1 MQKIS
6 RAFIDELQKSVNI
19 VDFMEKEYDAD
30 FIFSK
35 SSDWANTRCPMPNHD
50 DGNPSFGV
58 NQTNNTYN
66 CFGCN
71 NSGDLIK
78 LIQDVEGLNFVEAI
92 EKLSKF
98 AGIEVET
105 TNLDMKYLLNELTSH
120 INKKI
125 NKENT
130 SDYPGSL
137 SEIGFLSAISQK
149 LKGYSRKYNMKE
161 FDIWLDGQYA
171 EIDKAMSEND
181 YKKINMFWYSIG
193 KKAKDKYKELSD
205 GQNI

>member
-1 MQKIS
+1 MQKVS
-6 RAFIDELQKSVNI
+6 RAFIDELQKTVNI

-71 NSGDLIK
+71 CSGDMVK
-78 LIQDVEGLNFVEAI
+78 LVQDVEGLNFIEAI

-98 AGIEVET
+98 AGIDVET
-105 TNLDMKYLLNELTSH
+105 TNLDMKYLLNELTSN
-120 INKKI
+120 INQKLT
-125 NKENT
+125 KENT
-130 SDYPGSL
+130 SNYPGSL
-137 SEIGFLSAISQK
+137 SEIGFLFPFNHLGRLLYMNCTLSTMPLAVSCLVAIHNIVLSLLNIIVCRAK
-149 LKGYSRKYNMKE
+149 PAANV
-161 FDIWLDGQYA
+161 DIP
-171 EIDKAMSEND
+171 N
-181 YKKINMFWYSIG
+181 
-193 KKAKDKYKELSD
+193 
-205 GQNI
+205 

>member
-6 RAFIDELQKSVNI
+6 RPFIDELQKTVNI

-71 NSGDLIK
+71 SSGDLIK
-78 LIQDVEGLNFVEAI
+78 LVQDVEGLNFIEAI

-98 AGIEVET
+98 AGIDVET
-105 TNLDMKYLLNELTSH
+105 TNLDMKYLLNELNLH
-120 INKKI
+120 ISQKL
-125 NKENT
+125 NKENS

-137 SEIGFLSAISQK
+137 SEIGFLSAVSQK
-149 LKGYSRKYNMKE
+149 LKGYSRKYNDSS
-161 FDIWLDGQYA
+161 FDEWIDLQYA
-171 EIDKAMSEND
+171 EIDQAMANNNF
-181 YKKINMFWYSIG
+181 KIINNFWYSIG
-193 KKAKDKYKELSD
+193 KKAKDKYKEIVN
-205 GQNI
+205 GQAV

>member
-161 FDIWLDGQYA
+161 FDSWLDGQYA

>member
-6 RAFIDELQKSVNI
+6 RPFIDELQKTVNI

-71 NSGDLIK
+71 SSGDLIK
-78 LIQDVEGLNFVEAI
+78 LVQDVEGLNFIEAI

-98 AGIEVET
+98 AGIDVET
-105 TNLDMKYLLNELTSH
+105 TNLDMKYLLNELTSN
-120 INKKI
+120 INQKLT
-125 NKENT
+125 KENT
-130 SDYPGSL
+130 SNFPGSL
-137 SEIGFLSAISQK
+137 SEIGFLSAVSQK
-149 LKGYSRKYNMKE
+149 LKGYSRKYNDSS
-161 FDIWLDGQYA
+161 FDEWIDLQYA
-171 EIDKAMSEND
+171 EIDQTMANNNF
-181 YKKINMFWYSIG
+181 KIINNFWYSIG
-193 KKAKDKYKELSD
+193 KKAKDKYKEIVN
-205 GQNI
+205 GQAV

>member
-1 MQKIS
+1 MQEIS
-6 RAFIDELQKSVNI
+6 RSFIDELQKTINI

-71 NSGDLIK
+71 CSGDLIK
-78 LIQDVEGLNFVEAI
+78 LVQDVEGLNFIEAI

-98 AGIEVET
+98 AGIDVET
-105 TNLDMKYLLNELTSH
+105 TNLDMKYLLNELTSN
-120 INKKI
+120 INQKLT
-125 NKENT
+125 KENT
-130 SDYPGSL
+130 SNFPGSL
-137 SEIGFLSAISQK
+137 SEIGFLSAVSQK
-149 LKGYSRKYNMKE
+149 LKGYSRKYNDRT
-161 FDIWLDGQYA
+161 FDHWVDLQYA
-171 EIDKAMSEND
+171 EIDQAMSNND
-181 YKKINMFWYSIG
+181 FKKINNIWYSIG
-193 KKAKDKYKELSD
+193 KKAKDKYKEIVD
-205 GQNI
+205 GQAV

>member
-161 FDIWLDGQYA
+161 FDNWLDGQYA

>member
-6 RAFIDELQKSVNI
+6 RPFIDELQKTVNI

-35 SSDWANTRCPMPNHD
+35 SNDWANTRCPMPNHD

-71 NSGDLIK
+71 SSGDLIK
-78 LIQDVEGLNFVEAI
+78 LVQDVEGLNFIEAI

-98 AGIEVET
+98 AGIDVET
-105 TNLDMKYLLNELTSH
+105 TNLDMKYLLNELTSN
-120 INKKI
+120 INQKLT
-125 NKENT
+125 KENT
-130 SDYPGSL
+130 SNFPGSL
-137 SEIGFLSAISQK
+137 SEIGFLSAVSQK
-149 LKGYSRKYNMKE
+149 LKGYSRKYNNGS
-161 FDIWLDGQYA
+161 FDKWIDLQYA
-171 EIDKAMSEND
+171 EIDRDMANND
-181 YKKINMFWYSIG
+181 FKKINNFWYSIG
-193 KKAKDKYKELSD
+193 KKAKDKYKEIIN
-205 GQNI
+205 GQAV

>member
-1 MQKIS
+1 MQKVS
-6 RAFIDELQKSVNI
+6 RAFIDELQKTVNI

-71 NSGDLIK
+71 CSGDMVK
-78 LIQDVEGLNFVEAI
+78 LVQDVEGLNFIEAI

-98 AGIEVET
+98 AGIDVET
-105 TNLDMKYLLNELTSH
+105 TNLDMKYLLNELTSN
-120 INKKI
+120 INQKLT
-125 NKENT
+125 KENT
-130 SDYPGSL
+130 SNYPGSL

-149 LKGYSRKYNMKE
+149 LKGYSKKYNNTI
-161 FDIWLDGQYA
+161 FDKWIDLQYA
-171 EIDKAMSEND
+171 EIDLAISGSNF
-181 YKKINMFWYSIG
+181 KKINTIWYSIG
-193 KKAKDKYKELSD
+193 KKARDKFKEIVD
-205 GQNI
+205 GQTV

>member
-161 FDIWLDGQYA
+161 FDSWLDGQYA

-205 GQNI
+205 G

>member
-193 KKAKDKYKELSD
+193 KKAKDKFKELSD

>member
-6 RAFIDELQKSVNI
+6 RPFIDELQKTVNI

-71 NSGDLIK
+71 SSGDLIK
-78 LIQDVEGLNFVEAI
+78 LVQDVEGLNFIEAI

-98 AGIEVET
+98 AGIDVET
-105 TNLDMKYLLNELTSH
+105 TNLDMKYLLNELTSN
-120 INKKI
+120 INQKLT
-125 NKENT
+125 KENT
-130 SDYPGSL
+130 SNFPGSL
-137 SEIGFLSAISQK
+137 SEIGFLSAVSQK
-149 LKGYSRKYNMKE
+149 LKGYSRKYNDSS
-161 FDIWLDGQYA
+161 FDEWIDLQYA
-171 EIDKAMSEND
+171 EIDQAMANNNF
-181 YKKINMFWYSIG
+181 KIINNFWYSIG
-193 KKAKDKYKELSD
+193 KKAKDKYKEIVN
-205 GQNI
+205 GQAV

>member
-6 RAFIDELQKSVNI
+6 RAFIDELQKTIDI

-78 LIQDVEGLNFVEAI
+78 LVQEVEGLNFVEAI

-98 AGIEVET
+98 AGIDVET
-105 TNLDMKYLLNELTSH
+105 TNLDMKYLLNELTSS
-120 INKKI
+120 INQKLS
-125 NKENT
+125 KENT
-130 SDYPGSL
+130 SNFPGSL
-137 SEIGFLSAISQK
+137 SEIGFLSAVSQK
-149 LKGYSRKYNMKE
+149 LKNYSRKYNSE
-161 FDIWLDGQYA
+161 IFDQWLDLQYA
-171 EIDKAMSEND
+171 EIDLALNKSD
-181 YKKINMFWYSIG
+181 YKTINTFWYSIG
-193 KKAKDKYKELSD
+193 KKAKDKYKEISD

>member
-6 RAFIDELQKSVNI
+6 RAFIDELQKTVNI

-71 NSGDLIK
+71 CSGDLIK
-78 LIQDVEGLNFVEAI
+78 LVQDVEGLNFIEAI

-98 AGIEVET
+98 AGIDVET
-105 TNLDMKYLLNELTSH
+105 TNLDMKYLLNELTSN
-120 INKKI
+120 IYQKLT
-125 NKENT
+125 KENT
-130 SDYPGSL
+130 SNYPGSL
-137 SEIGFLSAISQK
+137 SEIGFLSAVSIK
-149 LKGYSRKYNMKE
+149 LKGYSRKYNNNI
-161 FDIWLDGQYA
+161 FDQWVDKQYA
-171 EIDKAMSEND
+171 EIDQAISSND
-181 YKKINMFWYSIG
+181 FKKINNIWYSIG
-193 KKAKDKYKELSD
+193 KKAKDKYKEIVD
-205 GQNI
+205 GQTV

>member
-6 RAFIDELQKSVNI
+6 RPFIDELQKTVNI

-35 SSDWANTRCPMPNHD
+35 SSDWANTRCPMPSHD

-71 NSGDLIK
+71 SSGDLIK
-78 LIQDVEGLNFVEAI
+78 LVQDVEGLNFIEAI

-98 AGIEVET
+98 AGIDVET
-105 TNLDMKYLLNELTSH
+105 TNLDMKYLLNELTSN
-120 INKKI
+120 INQKLT
-125 NKENT
+125 KENT
-130 SDYPGSL
+130 SNFPGSL
-137 SEIGFLSAISQK
+137 SEIGFLSAVSQK
-149 LKGYSRKYNMKE
+149 LKGYSRKYNNGS
-161 FDIWLDGQYA
+161 FDKWIDLQYA
-171 EIDKAMSEND
+171 EIDRDMANND
-181 YKKINMFWYSIG
+181 FKKINNFWYSIG
-193 KKAKDKYKELSD
+193 KKAKDKYKEIVN
-205 GQNI
+205 GQAV

>member
-6 RAFIDELQKSVNI
+6 RAFIDELQKTISI

-71 NSGDLIK
+71 NSGDMIK
-78 LIQDVEGLNFVEAI
+78 LVQEVEGLNFIEAI

-105 TNLDMKYLLNELTSH
+105 TNLDMKYLLNELTSN
-120 INKKI
+120 INQKLL
-125 NKENT
+125 KENT
-130 SDYPGSL
+130 SNFPGSL
-137 SEIGFLSAISQK
+137 SEIGFMSALSQK
-149 LKGYSRKYNMKE
+149 LKGYCKKYDNKT
-161 FDIWLDGQYA
+161 FDAWIDERYA
-171 EIDKAMSEND
+171 EIDLAMNEND
-181 YKKINMFWYSIG
+181 FKKINNFWYSIG
-193 KKAKDKYKELSD
+193 KKARNKYKEILD
-205 GQNI
+205 GQTT